1 MDMNLRIY
9 LAVVF
14 SLATLPATAQPAQ
27 SAQNGEPVPAA
38 SGIADG
44 NAPHRETAPGQG
56 QSTGSAAARDA
67 TAGHQ
72 AVPDDTSTDALA
84 VIPLPPE
91 PAAPPASADT
101 GEDAVYL
108 DEIVVTATK
117 RKESIRT
124 LAGAVTAVTRERLD
138 ETGSSNFADY
148 LALSPG
154 VNLNSGSP
162 RSEEHTSELN
172 SLMRNSSAV

>member
-72 AVPDDTSTDALA
+72 AVPDDTSTAALA
-84 VIPLPPE
+84 VLPLPPE
-91 PAAPPASADT
+91 PAAPPPST
-101 GEDAVYL
+101 
-108 DEIVVTATK
+108 T
-117 RKESIRT
+117 
-124 LAGAVTAVTRERLD
+124 
-138 ETGSSNFADY
+138 ET
-148 LALSPG
+148 
-154 VNLNSGSP
+154 P
-162 RSEEHTSELN
+162 RVGK
-172 SLMRNSSAV
+172 A

>member
-72 AVPDDTSTDALA
+72 AVPDDTSTDA
-84 VIPLPPE
+84 
-91 PAAPPASADT
+91 
-101 GEDAVYL
+101 
-108 DEIVVTATK
+108 
-117 RKESIRT
+117 
-124 LAGAVTAVTRERLD
+124 
-138 ETGSSNFADY
+138 
-148 LALSPG
+148 
-154 VNLNSGSP
+154 
-162 RSEEHTSELN
+162 RSEEHTSELQ
-172 SLMRNSSAV
+172 SLMRTSYAVFCLKKKKKSNKTHNNPIIKN

>member
-56 QSTGSAAARDA
+56 QSTGRAAARDA
-67 TAGHQ
+67 TAGHHS
-72 AVPDDTSTDALA
+72 VPADTSTDSLA

-101 GEDAVYL
+101 GDDAVFL
-108 DEIVVTATK
+108 DANVVHAPT
-117 RKESIRT
+117 RT
-124 LAGAVTAVTRERLD
+124 
-138 ETGSSNFADY
+138 ETIH
-148 LALSPG
+148 P
-154 VNLNSGSP
+154 P
-162 RSEEHTSELN
+162 
-172 SLMRNSSAV
+172 